1 MSAWLNRNKLSRDE
15 NGLEDHRVPV
25 HAHSSRSSRS
35 SPKDGPSHGIT
46 TAVAP
51 LFGTRSK
58 LLGTLLYVGGTLAI
72 LLFVHN
78 GWLRLPYADVQALDR
93 IALAGGVLV
102 LTLWLFPWHRFG
114 RNVLL
119 IPVSACLILT
129 TFAVYFSGGWRSP
142 LSVLYLLVVVFCA
155 GYFSAGLAALC
166 VAATLLASMS
176 PQLYTP
182 DAARLIQHVIVQVPT
197 YIGLTLACRYT
208 LWERASLQFEHDSEE
223 IEDLKE
229 RLWQEASLDT
239 LTGLYNRSRF
249 EARFQEE
256 FERAKREEEQ
266 FIVLFLDVD
275 DFKEVNDNH
284 GHRMGDDALKLI
296 AEILQSSSRRVDVVA
311 RHGGDE
317 FMVILSGASL
327 PEAHRYFE
335 RIRRQV
341 SERSSRTLGLNLRLS
356 AGAVQC
362 PDNSSDPAALLETAD
377 EAMYKAKRHGK
388 NRLFAALSL
397 APAER
402 RRAMSKEEESG

>member
-1 MSAWLNRNKLSRDE
+1 MNTWLNRNKLPHDE
-15 NGLEDHRVPV
+15 NGLEDHSVPV
-25 HAHSSRSSRS
+25 HVDPSTSSRS
-35 SPKDGPSHGIT
+35 SPDDGPPRGIT

-51 LFGTRSK
+51 LFSTRSK
-58 LLGTLLYVGGTLAI
+58 TLATLLYVGGALAT
-72 LLFVHN
+72 LLFVHG
-78 GWLRLPYADVQALDR
+78 GWFRLPDTDLRALDR
-93 IALAGGVLV
+93 IVLAGGLLV

-119 IPVSACLILT
+119 IPVSACLALT

-166 VAATLLASMS
+166 VAATLLASLS

-182 DAARLIQHVIVQVPT
+182 DSAQLIQHVIVQVPT

-208 LWERASLQFEHDSEE
+208 LWERTSLQFEHDSEE

-229 RLWQEASLDT
+229 RLWQEASLDS
-239 LTGLYNRSRF
+239 LTGLYNRSLF
-249 EARFQEE
+249 EARFHEE
-256 FERAKREEEQ
+256 FERAKRNGEQ

-284 GHRMGDDALKLI
+284 GHRMGDDALRLI
-296 AEILQSSSRRVDVVA
+296 AEILQSSSRRIDVVA

-327 PEAHRYFE
+327 RDAHLFFDRM
-335 RIRRQV
+335 RTQV
-341 SERSSRTLGLNLRLS
+341 AERSNHTLGLDLRLS

-362 PDNSSDPAALLETAD
+362 PDNSPDPAVLLDAAD
-377 EAMYKAKRHGK
+377 EAMYKAKRRGK

-397 APAER
+397 APAKR
-402 RRAMSKEEESG
+402 RQAMPKEEE

>member
-1 MSAWLNRNKLSRDE
+1 MSAWLNRNKLSPDE
-15 NGLEDHRVPV
+15 IEDHRVPV
-25 HAHSSRSSRS
+25 QAHPSTSSRS
-35 SPKDGPSHGIT
+35 SPHGGPPHDIFTS
-46 TAVAP
+46 VAP
-51 LFGTRSK
+51 LFSTRSK
-58 LLGTLLYVGGTLAI
+58 MLATLLYVGGALTT
-72 LLFVHN
+72 LLFVHG
-78 GWLRLPYADVQALDR
+78 GWLRLPDADVQALDR
-93 IALAGGVLV
+93 TVLAGGVLV
-102 LTLWLFPWHRFG
+102 LTLWIFPWHRFG

-119 IPVSACLILT
+119 IPVSACLALT

-166 VAATLLASMS
+166 VAATLLASLS

-182 DAARLIQHVIVQVPT
+182 DSTQLIQHVIVQVPT

-208 LWERASLQFEHDSEE
+208 LWERTSLQFEHDSEE
-223 IEDLKE
+223 IKDLKE
-229 RLWQEASLDT
+229 RLWREASLDT

-249 EARFQEE
+249 EARFYEE
-256 FERAKREEEQ
+256 FERAKRHGEQ

-275 DFKEVNDNH
+275 DFKDVNDNH
-284 GHRMGDDALKLI
+284 GHRVGDDALKLI
-296 AEILQSSSRRVDVVA
+296 AEVLQSSSRRMDVVA
-311 RHGGDE
+311 RYGGDE

-327 PEAHRYFE
+327 PEAHRFFE
-335 RIRRQV
+335 RIRKQV
-341 SERSSRTLGLNLRLS
+341 AERSSRTLSLNLRLS

-362 PDNSSDPAALLETAD
+362 PDNSPDPEVLLEAAD

-402 RRAMSKEEESG
+402 RQAMPKEEE